1 MFVKILE
8 TSSRVSSDSVEV
20 NFTKFM
26 NGVFT
31 NFEIIALKVK
41 ILKY

>member
-1 MFVKILE
+1 MFARILE
-8 TSSRVSSDSVEV
+8 TSSRVSSDAVEA
-20 NFTKFM
+20 NFTRFM

-31 NFEIIALKVK
+31 NFEIVALKVK